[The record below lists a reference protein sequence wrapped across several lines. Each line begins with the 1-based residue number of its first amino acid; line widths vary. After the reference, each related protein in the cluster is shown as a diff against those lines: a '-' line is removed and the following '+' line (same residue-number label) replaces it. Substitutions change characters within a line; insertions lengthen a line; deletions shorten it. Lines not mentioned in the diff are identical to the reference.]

1 MTIPVARQRLQ
12 NLIQVM
18 AQATLG
24 DYDVRIEGLADRQDD
39 ELLELEV
46 ALNILLEELQLTRQH
61 NLAQRQEIEESA
73 RQLHSKQEDL
83 VRVLSTPIIVVA
95 KGVLAMPIIGAVEAE
110 RAQTMTEC
118 MLERVASERATH
130 IILDLTGAGTIA
142 RATAQALFRMAQAVR
157 LLGSQ
162 CILTGISPDMART
175 LVEIDFDSTNIMTLP
190 NLAEALN
197 HVLGKHSR
205 SRRIPS

>member
-12 NLIQVM
+12 NLIQVL

-39 ELLELEV
+39 EFLELEV
-46 ALNILLEELQLTRQH
+46 ALNMLLEELQLTRQH
-61 NLAQRQEIEESA
+61 NLKQRHEIEESA
-73 RQLHSKQEDL
+73 RQLHSKQEEL

-110 RAQTMTEC
+110 RAQTMAEC
-118 MLERVASERATH
+118 MLARVAGERATH

-142 RATAQALFRMAQAVR
+142 RGTAQALFRMAQAVR

-197 HVLGKHSR
+197 HVLGKNSR